1 MEKLQEAITTFD
13 KWITP
18 ARQTRADAEY
28 GNAKTSQS
36 EQLRVIQ
43 DAADGNST
51 AADYLFTALKK
62 IIARAFWKYYMGPD
76 KHYHAARIS
85 AGDDIDFASMAY
97 TMLMGGGTPSPFD
110 TFKPSKFSASADLVK
125 QFGYYVYR
133 YLQNEAI
140 KMIRSAKMG
149 GMTGNVEHI
158 TGKKK
163 EIPFVQVK
171 GGTSLPGTDDD
182 ADRARDVNVSGFD
195 DNTEEASAADSFTD
209 DIELRETL
217 RAFLK
222 KLKQVKPAY
231 HDVFLSRLKGAS
243 VEETA
248 AALGISGQS
257 VRNYIK
263 AVKEMYDDFVGRK

>member
-18 ARQTRADAEY
+18 ARQTRAEAEY
-28 GNAKTSQS
+28 GNAKTSQP
-36 EQLRVIQ
+36 EQLHVIQ
-43 DAADGNST
+43 DAAAGNST

-62 IIARAFWKYYMGPD
+62 IIAHAFWKYYMGPD
-76 KHYHAARIS
+76 KHYHAARIRS
-85 AGDDIDFASMAY
+85 GDDIDFASMAY

-158 TGKKK
+158 AGTKGKD
-163 EIPFVQVK
+163 
-171 GGTSLPGTDDD
+171 TDQ
-182 ADRARDVNVSGFD
+182 ARPVNVSGFD
-195 DNTEEASAADSFTD
+195 DSTEETAATDSFTD

-222 KLKQVKPAY
+222 KLKQIKPAY